1 MVNQHR
7 YWAEIQRICATWHRT
22 AEQIHKEL
30 KKTYFFV
37 GIGTIY
43 RTLQEMVNEWI
54 LMKTQWI
61 IDKVIYEIAKPAHGH
76 LHCKVT
82 GWILDVDTSP
92 LHAGEFTFPE
102 GFTLDEVNVIFNGW
116 FYKTGDNCEWEVVA
130 KK

>member
-1 MVNQHR
+1 MANQNR
-7 YWAEIQRICATWHRT
+7 YWPEIERLCVKWHWT

-30 KKTYFFV
+30 KKTYFFI
-37 GIGTIY
+37 GIGSVY
-43 RTLQEMVNEWI
+43 RILQDMVNAWI

-61 IDKVIYEIAKPAHGH
+61 IDKVIYETTKPPHWH

-92 LHAGEFTFPE
+92 LESNKFSFPE
-102 GFTLDEVNVIFNGW
+102 WFTLDEVNVVFNGW
-116 FYKTGDNCEWEVVA
+116 FYKTGDNCSWEVV